1 MTLPADSWRLK
12 KEHKLGVLG
21 KYLSDFGSLLFPDI
35 CQACGTSLSQ
45 QENHFC
51 TTCLHQFPYTN
62 FHVNADNRLAKQFW
76 GRVNI
81 SSAAAY
87 LYFNKGGQVQN
98 IMHQLKYNNQPQVG
112 VAIGQLYAAELKK
125 QESYQQAQAILP
137 VPLHPHKIE
146 KRGYNQSEQFA
157 IGLSEVLE
165 IPVYTDILS
174 RDSERESQAKQN
186 RSHRFENMQKVFSAQ
201 SNGVGLE
208 NILLVDDT
216 ITTGAT
222 LEACVI
228 ALQEIGVK
236 NIHILGIAFTE

>member
-1 MTLPADSWRLK
+1 MSL
-12 KEHKLGVLG
+12 VG
-21 KYLSDFGSLLFPDI
+21 KYFSDFGSLLFPEI
-35 CQACGTSLSQ
+35 CHACGTSLSQ

-51 TTCLHQFPYTN
+51 TTCLHQLPYTN
-62 FHVNADNRLAKQFW
+62 FHLDADNRLAKQFW

-81 SSAAAY
+81 ASAIAY

-112 VAIGQLYAAELKK
+112 VAVGSLYAQELKK
-125 QESYQQAQAILP
+125 LEVYQQAQAILP
-137 VPLHPHKIE
+137 VPLHPHRIE

-157 IGLSEVLE
+157 IGLSEGLE
-165 IPVYTDILS
+165 IPVYTDVLT
-174 RDSERESQAKQN
+174 RDAERESQAKQN
-186 RSHRFENMQKVFSAQ
+186 RSHRFDNMQKVFSATAK
-201 SNGVGLE
+201 GTGLE
-208 NILLVDDT
+208 NVLLVDDT

-236 NIHILGIAFTE
+236 NIHIVGIAFTE